1 MAAAINERVMMG
13 VQNRLAAAACVA
25 ALAATG
31 TSAEQRDLGREILAA
46 NDGFAS
52 LGEGVTGGADADAD
66 HVFVVRN
73 RAALAAALAAGPAGA
88 SRIVYVDGTIDANVD
103 EENNQLTCEDYYR
116 GGYTLDG
123 FLDFYNPEGPWGPN
137 APANMAGSLEAARRL
152 SAAAQSARIRMR
164 VPDNTTIVGTDAR
177 ATLRGAWL
185 DLRGTATARRRN
197 IIIRNIMFEDVYDC
211 FPAWTPTRNP
221 DASWAGTGSW
231 DSEYDAI
238 SLRETE
244 RVWIAHNEFRDR
256 ETVDSTLPRIFGAK
270 YQIHDGLVDITNASD
285 RVTVSWNRFLDHDKT
300 MLIGSSDNAPAD
312 VGRLRVTLHHN
323 LFENLG
329 QRVSRVRCG
338 QVHVYNNYYVIPD
351 ADVHGYSW
359 GVGVQPLPV
368 SSGIFAENNFFR
380 TDKSVTPDQFIS
392 RFTNGH
398 AIVADGTLLNAAS
411 ENHGVDPLAEYNA
424 VREPDLLGD
433 VGWVPSLFLG
443 IDPTHRVP
451 SLVESGAGPFNW

>member
-1 MAAAINERVMMG
+1 MGALSRVST
-13 VQNRLAAAACVA
+13 ACVV
-25 ALAATG
+25 ALALAG
-31 TSAEQRDLGREILAA
+31 VGAGERDLGREVLAP
-46 NDGFAS
+46 NDGFAA
-52 LGEGVTGGADADAD
+52 LGEGVTGGADADSD

-73 RAALAAALAAGPAGA
+73 RAELVAALTAAPAGA
-88 SRIVYVDGTIDANVD
+88 PRIIYVDGTIDANVD
-103 EENNQLTCEDYYR
+103 DENNPLTCEAYYR

-123 FLDFYNPEGPWGPN
+123 FLEFYNPEGPWGPN
-137 APANMAGSLEAARRL
+137 SPANTPGSLESARRL

-164 VPDNTTIVGTDAR
+164 VPDNTTIVGTDKR
-177 ATLRGAWL
+177 ATVRGAWL
-185 DLRGTATARRRN
+185 DLRGTSTVRRSN
-197 IIIRNIMFEDVYDC
+197 IIIRNVVFEDVYDC
-211 FPAWTPTRNP
+211 FPAWTPSRNA
-221 DASWAGTGSW
+221 DGTWTGTGAW

-238 SLRETE
+238 SLRESE
-244 RVWIAHNEFRDR
+244 RVWIDHNEFRDR
-256 ETVDSTLPRIFGAK
+256 ETVDSTLPTIFGAK

-323 LFENLG
+323 LFENVG
-329 QRVSRVRCG
+329 QRAPRVRYG

-380 TDKSVTPDQFIS
+380 TDKTVTPDQFIS
-392 RFTNGH
+392 RFTNGR
-398 AIVADGTLLNAAS
+398 AIVTDGTQHNAAS

-424 VREPDLLGD
+424 VREPDLAGD
-433 VGWVPSLFLG
+433 VGWTPTLFLVV
-443 IDPTHRVP
+443 DPTHLVP
-451 SLVESGAGPFNW
+451 PLVESRAGPLNW